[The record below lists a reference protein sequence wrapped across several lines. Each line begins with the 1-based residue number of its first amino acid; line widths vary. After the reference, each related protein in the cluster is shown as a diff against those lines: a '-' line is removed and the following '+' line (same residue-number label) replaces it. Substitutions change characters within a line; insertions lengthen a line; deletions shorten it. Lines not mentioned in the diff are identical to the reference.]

1 MPMRATT
8 VRFADD
14 LWRLLE
20 AEASRSGV
28 SSAQFVRDATILRL
42 AFLAAERRDPEATLT
57 LEQVAAGALRGGPAA
72 AAAPPSPAPGVL
84 EHVAEA
90 VREPVRLAAVRVVRD
105 VSPEQQD
112 ELDRLT
118 KVAARLADAPVA
130 LVSLVDE
137 DEQVFAG
144 CVGLSEPWQS
154 RRGTPLT
161 HSFCQH
167 AVAARKPLLVSD
179 AREHPILKTN
189 LAIRDLDV
197 VAYAGLPL
205 TSPEGQMLGT
215 LCVIDSVP
223 RSWRPDQVDLLKDLA
238 ATVSRRLA
246 AD

>member
-42 AFLAAERRDPEATLT
+42 AYLAAERGDPEATLT
-57 LEQVAAGALRGGPAA
+57 LEQVAAGALRGGGAVADPARG
-72 AAAPPSPAPGVL
+72 PRVL
-84 EHVAEA
+84 HHVAEA
-90 VREPVRLAAVRVVRD
+90 VREPVRLAAVRAVRE

-179 AREHPILKTN
+179 AREHPVLKAN

-205 TSPEGQMLGT
+205 MSKDGEILGT

-238 ATVSRRLA
+238 ATVSRRLEA
-246 AD
+246 A